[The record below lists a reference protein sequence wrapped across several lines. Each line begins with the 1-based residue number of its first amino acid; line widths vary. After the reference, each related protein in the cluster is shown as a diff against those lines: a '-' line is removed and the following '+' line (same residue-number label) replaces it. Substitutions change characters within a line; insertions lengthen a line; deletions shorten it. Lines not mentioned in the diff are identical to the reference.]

1 MRLRNVQ
8 IGYNF
13 PKKVVKSLSMQSLR
27 LYATLTNLWTATEV
41 LGYGPEQNPGSY
53 PEPRT
58 VLLGVNVSF

>member
-1 MRLRNVQ
+1 
-8 IGYNF
+8 
-13 PKKVVKSLSMQSLR
+13 MQSLR